1 MSKTF
6 YRLYR
11 PQKFDELVGQELIR
25 LTLKQTIKESR
36 IAHAYLFT
44 GPRGT
49 GKTTTARIFAKAVN
63 CLTPLDK
70 RSEAEPCDNCK
81 NCQAIIANKTLDLM
95 EIDAASY
102 TGVDNIRQL
111 TENIDLLPVELR
123 YRVFIIDEIH
133 MLSRGAFNALLKT
146 LEEPPPHT
154 IFILATTEQHKV
166 PATITSRC
174 QRFSFRL
181 LTLPEIL
188 KKLSKIA
195 KEENIDIDKDSLEM
209 ISEAAHGGMRDAES
223 LFAQVA
229 TLAGKKIKSNET
241 KEILGIAG
249 RDEEINLLNQ
259 LFGKEIDKT
268 IDSLEQMNREGADI
282 FLLSH
287 RLLDY
292 LRKIVFIKLN
302 PKGADIIKNEISESQ
317 VEELKKMAKKVTV
330 NELLS
335 ITSKIVHS
343 QPAIKSSS
351 FPHLP
356 LELAIVDW
364 GIDGITDS
372 QLPISNEN
380 PKNSD
385 TNIKS
390 SSISQEEETVS
401 SPLKRESART
411 TPRQDES
418 SFGLEP
424 DGVPESKPALS
435 AVEGRAEESNN
446 EAIKQ
451 SSNKTKKNKKTIK
464 NEEQINIESTSADF
478 KTVLDKWTTVL
489 QSIRE
494 IQPALFSLLKVC
506 SPVKIED
513 EALVISTPFKF
524 HKDKLSDGKNRTM
537 FCQELNKIVGIKR
550 ICVVQDDALAKN
562 KVDDDEMLDQV
573 KSLLAG

>member
-25 LTLKQTIKESR
+25 LTLKETIKEDR

-63 CLTPLDK
+63 CLTPLSK
-70 RSEAEPCDNCK
+70 RPGAEPCDNCK
-81 NCQAIIANKTLDLM
+81 NCLAIIGNKTLDLM

-111 TENIDLLPVELR
+111 TENIDLSPVELR

-166 PATITSRC
+166 PLTITSRC

-188 KKLSKIA
+188 VKLSRIA
-195 KEENIDIDKDSLEM
+195 KDEKIDIGKESLEM

-229 TLAGKKIKSNET
+229 TLAGKKIKSSET

-249 RDEEINLLNQ
+249 RDDEINLLNQ
-259 LFGKEIDKT
+259 LFRKEIDKT
-268 IDSLEQMNREGADI
+268 IDNLEQMNREGIDI

-287 RLLDY
+287 RLLDN
-292 LRKIVFIKLN
+292 LRKIIFIKLN
-302 PKGADIIKNEISESQ
+302 PKGANIIKDEISESQ
-317 VEELKKMAKKVTV
+317 VEKIKELAKKINIT
-330 NELLS
+330 ELLS
-335 ITSKIVHS
+335 ISAKIVHS
-343 QPAIKSSS
+343 QPSIKSSS

-356 LELAIVDW
+356 LELAIIEWGMSGIQESKVDTTKEKTS
-364 GIDGITDS
+364 IVIPSATEESLKQSQESDNEDLRNPSTPSSTDS
-372 QLPISNEN
+372 EPAQDNNSIGNNIELSNSIEDTDLQEKN
-380 PKNSD
+380 NTKKSSDKKTSINKNSTPD
-385 TNIKS
+385 
-390 SSISQEEETVS
+390 
-401 SPLKRESART
+401 LKA
-411 TPRQDES
+411 
-418 SFGLEP
+418 
-424 DGVPESKPALS
+424 VLS
-435 AVEGRAEESNN
+435 
-446 EAIKQ
+446 
-451 SSNKTKKNKKTIK
+451 
-464 NEEQINIESTSADF
+464 
-478 KTVLDKWTTVL
+478 KWTAVL
-489 QSIRE
+489 QNVRE
-494 IQPALFSLLKVC
+494 LQPALFSLLKVC

-513 EALVISTPFKF
+513 DTLIISTPFKF
-524 HKDKLSDGKNRTM
+524 HKDKLSDGRNRAV
-537 FCQELNKIVGIKR
+537 FCQELNKEVGIKR
-550 ICVVQDDALAKN
+550 ICVVQDATLPKN
-562 KVDDDEMLDQV
+562 KINDDEMLDQV
-573 KSLLAG
+573 KSLLAS